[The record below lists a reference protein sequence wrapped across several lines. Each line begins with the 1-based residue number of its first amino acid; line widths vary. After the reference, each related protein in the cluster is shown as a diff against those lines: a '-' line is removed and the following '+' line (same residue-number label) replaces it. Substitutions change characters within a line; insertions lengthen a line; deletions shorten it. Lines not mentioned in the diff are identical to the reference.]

1 VDIQYTPRTAKSL
14 VPTSKVDGSDSVL
27 AEHGGAHDTGLNG
40 DIQIGLV
47 EDLDWMLREDTS
59 NGDELGVPGAVQSS
73 IRLVHT
79 AADDFAVLDED
90 TADWCL
96 IAL

>member
-1 VDIQYTPRTAKSL
+1 
-14 VPTSKVDGSDSVL
+14 
-27 AEHGGAHDTGLNG
+27 
-40 DIQIGLV
+40 
-47 EDLDWMLREDTS
+47 MLREDTS

-90 TADWCL
+90 TADRCL
-96 IAL
+96 IAR